1 MLKVGLTGGI
11 GSGKTT
17 VTNLFKDL
25 GVHIIDT
32 DIIAHDLV
40 SSEQNVLNEIIETF
54 GQTVVSKNG
63 SLDRQKLAQIVF
75 HNQPEKKRLENILH
89 PKIREEVNKQLQ
101 TINHDINDNKSQA
114 RYSIIVIPLLLETD
128 FRDLID
134 RILVVMA
141 NEDIRIERVK
151 QRDHRNMNDIR
162 SIIGNQVN
170 DEKRLAEADD
180 IIKNNSNIKDLDSQ
194 IQQLHKKYMVLSAT
208 GG

>member
-194 IQQLHKKYMVLSAT
+194 VRQLHKKYMVLSAT